1 MGTSN
6 NRQNR
11 TAESKDSTEVRL
23 LTFDGQMSAE
33 ALGGVLANA
42 RRSAVESRAAYL
54 AQHPEYMPCA
64 VAGCLGLV
72 SPSFQRKAPDGTTYG
87 LCPRQAAHA
96 LLMPEL
102 FGQTSPTA

>member
-6 NRQNR
+6 TRQ
-11 TAESKDSTEVRL
+11 TGTTKPTESTEVRL
-23 LTFDGQMSAE
+23 LTFDGQLSADQ
-33 ALGGVLANA
+33 LGAVMANA

-54 AQHPEYMPCA
+54 AQHPEYLPCA

-72 SPSFQRKAPDGTTYG
+72 SPAFQRKAPDGTTYG

-102 FGQTSPTA
+102 FGQTIPTA